1 VCNAIAFQTRAVLS
15 GDTSCFAQ
23 NSAQHLRHPPQTIV
37 ATIGRNQP
45 EVVQHGAAK
54 RGFFVNHDAAEASD
68 SETANM

>member
-1 VCNAIAFQTRAVLS
+1 VLRAELPRSICAI
-15 GDTSCFAQ
+15 
-23 NSAQHLRHPPQTIV
+23 HLKPIV

-68 SETANM
+68 SETAEYVGSKTMSAEKLR